1 MKQPPRAKPVRS
13 RVRYVT
19 RFAPGFS
26 RLGAPGRF
34 RYRTARGRAVR
45 DSRTLARIRRLAI
58 PPAWRDVWICGDPAG
73 HLQAA
78 GRDARGRWQYRYHE
92 DWRAARDRSK
102 FEHLLD
108 FGRRL
113 PAIRRRVARDLRGP
127 PLARATVLAAL
138 VSLLESTLIRVGNEE
153 YAQANH
159 SYGLT
164 TFRNRHVD
172 VGRTTMRFHFRGKS
186 GRWHEIERR
195 DPRLA
200 ALLRRLQDLPGQDLF
215 QFVGDDGHIHSIT
228 SGDVNDYLRAAA
240 GADVTAKDFRTWAG
254 TLSAA
259 RLLGSPELARWP
271 KTKRRVADAAAEVA
285 RLLGNTP
292 AIARQCYIHPRVVA
306 AYLDGTLPVA
316 FPAEKATSRRRIAL
330 SPAERALLR
339 LLASK

>member
-1 MKQPPRAKPVRS
+1 MNRLRPKSPTRPRPARAG
-13 RVRYVT
+13 VRYVS
-19 RFAPGFS
+19 RFAPGLS
-26 RLGAPGRF
+26 RLGPPGKF
-34 RYRTARGRAVR
+34 R
-45 DSRTLARIRRLAI
+45 
-58 PPAWRDVWICGDPAG
+58 
-73 HLQAA
+73 
-78 GRDARGRWQYRYHE
+78 YRYHE

-113 PAIRRRVARDLRGP
+113 PAIRRRAERDLRGP

-138 VSLLESTLIRVGNEE
+138 TRLLESTLIRVGNEE
-153 YAQANH
+153 YAKANH

-215 QFVGDDGHIHSIT
+215 QSVGNDGRIHSIT
-228 SGDVNDYLRAAA
+228 SGDVNDY
-240 GADVTAKDFRTWAG
+240 
-254 TLSAA
+254 
-259 RLLGSPELARWP
+259 
-271 KTKRRVADAAAEVA
+271 
-285 RLLGNTP
+285 
-292 AIARQCYIHPRVVA
+292 PRVIS
-306 AYLDGTLPVA
+306 AYLQGKLPVA
-316 FPAEKATSRRRIAL
+316 FPADDSGSRRRIAL
-330 SPAERALLR
+330 SLAERALLR